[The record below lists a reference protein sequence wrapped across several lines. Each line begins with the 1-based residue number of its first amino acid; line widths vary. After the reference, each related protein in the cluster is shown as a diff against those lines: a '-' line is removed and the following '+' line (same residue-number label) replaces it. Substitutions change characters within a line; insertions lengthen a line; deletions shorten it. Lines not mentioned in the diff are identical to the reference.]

1 MRIWVALLIFS
12 FCIPVGAQR
21 ITQGAS
27 WNPAKGTFPV
37 RFAGAAYGF
46 LHLIR
51 GNASELGILNDV
63 TIEQLDPE
71 TLTKQGEWTFPG
83 LFSNRQLSYP
93 EDIRVWNGKLRIFAS
108 KYDKQLHQNKLVTQ
122 VISSTG
128 VPEPAVDLVWAETE
142 YFAHN
147 NRRFHLASNAE
158 NSRLLALSLTD
169 KSAEK
174 VAGIQFSILD
184 TSLAIIKKMK
194 VDLPYA
200 GKFARIADFSIDEP
214 GNVHVL
220 LRWQKSEDSLDIAY
234 SLYAF
239 PIMNEDVSEYELNI
253 PNKQISSLK
262 FALSP
267 DDQLLVAGL
276 ARESFQDK
284 DELSCL
290 FYLSIDRES
299 GEIKTRSIEQLDK
312 SLLALSSSDQ
322 KTAEPTDFHSIVMQ
336 QLLPADDGGA
346 LVLLEKSYTKVTCE
360 SEFKS
365 GLMICN
371 SHFHRN
377 EIYALHFNKTGE
389 MLWFKEIPKQQHTID
404 DEGLFLSYSA
414 LRKSGDLLFLYNG
427 APFKTKLMDE
437 PEMNNLERCKL
448 RGILLNGS
456 GELKPLSDLEDI
468 STPFYTGFSLFD
480 RGNYYFIAQPERVM
494 NRLLR
499 LHF

>member
-12 FCIPVGAQR
+12 FCIPVNAQK

-51 GNASELGILNDV
+51 GNASEVGILNDV

-71 TLTKQGEWTFPG
+71 TLTKRGEWTFPG
-83 LFSNRQLSYP
+83 LFANRQLSYP

-122 VISSTG
+122 VINSAGTLEPIQELLG
-128 VPEPAVDLVWAETE
+128 VETE
-142 YFAHN
+142 YFSHN
-147 NRRFHLASNAE
+147 NRRFRLASNE
-158 NSRLLALSLTD
+158 QNTLLLAVSLND
-169 KSAEK
+169 KPSK
-174 VAGIQFSILD
+174 NIAGIQFALLD
-184 TSLAIIKKMK
+184 TGLKITKQMK
-194 VDLPYA
+194 VDLPYT
-200 GKFARIADFSIDEP
+200 GRFAEIVDFSLDEP

-220 LRWQKSEDSLDIAY
+220 IRWQKSEDSLDIAY

-239 PIMNEDVSEYELNI
+239 PVMNEDVSEYELTI
-253 PNKQISSLK
+253 PEKRISSIK
-262 FALSP
+262 FKLSP

-276 ARESFQDK
+276 ARESFQNK
-284 DELSCL
+284 DEVSSL
-290 FYLSIDRES
+290 FYLRIDRES
-299 GEIKTRSIEQLDK
+299 GEIKTRSIEQLEN
-312 SLLALSSSDQ
+312 SFVVSLSSDTQ
-322 KTAEPTDFHSIVMQ
+322 ATEPRDFTAILMQ
-336 QLLPADDGGA
+336 RLFPLDDGGA
-346 LVLLEKSYTKVTCE
+346 LVLIEKSYTKEICE

-371 SHFHRN
+371 THFHSNAVYAIRFNRN
-377 EIYALHFNKTGE
+377 GE
-389 MLWFKEIPKQQHTID
+389 KMWFQDIPKQQHTID
-404 DEGLFLSYSA
+404 DEGVFLSFSA
-414 LRKSGDLLFLYNG
+414 FMKSEDLIFLYNG
-427 APFKTKLMDE
+427 VPNKTKLHE
-437 PEMNNLERCKL
+437 ESEMNNLERCKL
-448 RGILLNGS
+448 RVALLNGS
-456 GELKPLSDLEDI
+456 GLLNPISNLEQI

-480 RGNYYFIAQPERVM
+480 RGNYYFIAQPERLM